1 MYVPNPS
8 NVEGSSSWYIW
19 ELGEKRKP
27 EDFISKPNM
36 KIALVKNYLKE
47 ITPSRHMAKKRVV
60 QTFVARFHGN
70 LYITDSLLYPGG

>member
-1 MYVPNPS
+1 MYKRQPS
-8 NVEGSSSWYIW
+8 NVEGSNKWYIW
-19 ELGEKRKP
+19 GLGEKRKP

-47 ITPSRHMAKKRVV
+47 ITPSRHMAKERVV

-70 LYITDSLLYPGG
+70 LYITDSLFYPGG